1 MATENSTYKKS
12 KYEMDLCSGSIVKK
26 LLIFTFPI
34 MLSSM
39 LQLLFNAADV
49 AVVGKFAG
57 NASLAAVGS
66 TTALINLLTNVFIGL
81 SVGTNV
87 ITARHFAAKEEK
99 DVSQTVHTSIFIS
112 IIGGII
118 LTIIGIIFAPMILEL
133 MGAPRDVLD
142 LAAKYLRIYFLGMTA
157 TTLYNFGSAILR
169 AIGDTRRP
177 LIFLI
182 ISGIVNVVLNLLLVA
197 TPLNMGVAGVAIA
210 TAVSQ
215 CISAILVIIC
225 LVKEKSS
232 IHLDWKNLKIHKEK
246 LIKILKI
253 GLPAGIQ
260 GSLFSLSNVVI
271 QSAVNSFG
279 KIVIAGNSA
288 AANLEG
294 FVYVAMNAFH
304 QSAITFISQNV
315 GAEKYRRVN
324 RIIFISIGSV
334 TAVGIILGGGVTIFG
349 EYLLKIY
356 SSSPDVIDAGML
368 RLKYICAVYFICGIM
383 DVLVGILRG
392 LGKSITPMIVSLMG
406 ACVFRLVWVY
416 TIFQI
421 EQFHTIETIYL
432 SYAISWIL
440 TAATHTAV
448 LIILRRQLKKNWG
461 I

>member
-1 MATENSTYKKS
+1 MATEISSYKKS

-26 LLIFTFPI
+26 LLIFTLPI

-66 TTALINLLTNVFIGL
+66 TTALINLLTNIFIGL

-87 ITARHFAAKEEK
+87 ITARHFAAKEEN
-99 DVSQTVHTSIFIS
+99 DVSQTVHTSILIS
-112 IIGGII
+112 IIGGIF

-133 MGAPRDVLD
+133 MGAPRGVLD

-182 ISGIVNVVLNLLLVA
+182 ISGVINVALNLLLVA
-197 TPLNMGVAGVAIA
+197 TPLDMGVAGVAIA

-215 CISAILVIIC
+215 CISAILVTIC

-232 IHLDWKNLKIHKEK
+232 VHLDLKKLKVHKEK
-246 LIKILKI
+246 LVKILKI

-279 KIVIAGNSA
+279 EIVIAGNSA

-315 GAEKYRRVN
+315 GAEKYKRIN
-324 RIIFISIGSV
+324 RIIFIALGCV
-334 TAVGIILGGGVTIFG
+334 TAVGLIFGVGVTVFG

-356 SSSPDVIDAGML
+356 SSSPEVIDAGML
-368 RLKYICAVYFICGIM
+368 RLKYICAVYFLCGIM

-406 ACVFRLVWVY
+406 ACVFRLVWIY
-416 TIFQI
+416 TVFQI

>member
-279 KIVIAGNSA
+279 KIVIGGNSA

-368 RLKYICAVYFICGIM
+368 RLEYICAVYFICGIM

>member
-315 GAEKYRRVN
+315 GAEKFRRVN
-324 RIIFISIGSV
+324 RIIFIAIGSV

-368 RLKYICAVYFICGIM
+368 RLKYICVVYFICGIM

>member
-142 LAAKYLRIYFLGMTA
+142 LAAKYLRIFFLGMTA

-232 IHLDWKNLKIHKEK
+232 IHLDWKKLKIHKEK

-349 EYLLKIY
+349 EYLLRIY

-368 RLKYICAVYFICGIM
+368 RLKYICVVYFICGIM

-440 TAATHTAV
+440 TAATHTTV

>member
-1 MATENSTYKKS
+1 MATEISSYKKS
-12 KYEMDLCSGSIVKK
+12 KYEMDLCNGSIVKK
-26 LLIFTFPI
+26 LLIFTLPI

-87 ITARHFAAKEEK
+87 ITARHFAAKEEN
-99 DVSQTVHTSIFIS
+99 DVSQTVHTSILIS
-112 IIGGII
+112 IIGGIL

-133 MGAPRDVLD
+133 MGAPRGVLD

-197 TPLNMGVAGVAIA
+197 TPLDMGVAGVAIA
-210 TAVSQ
+210 TAISQ
-215 CISAILVIIC
+215 CISAILVTIC
-225 LVKEKSS
+225 LIKEKSS
-232 IHLDWKNLKIHKEK
+232 VHLDLRKLKVYKNK
-246 LIKILKI
+246 LIQILKI

-279 KIVIAGNSA
+279 EIVIAGNSA

-315 GAEKYRRVN
+315 GAEKYKRIN
-324 RIIFISIGSV
+324 RIIFIALGCV
-334 TAVGIILGGGVTIFG
+334 TAVGLILGVGVTVFG

-356 SSSPDVIDAGML
+356 SSSPEVIDAGML
-368 RLKYICAVYFICGIM
+368 RLKYICAVYFLCGIM

-416 TIFQI
+416 TVFQI

>member
-1 MATENSTYKKS
+1 MAPENSTYKKS

-232 IHLDWKNLKIHKEK
+232 IQLDWKKLKIHKEK

>member
-1 MATENSTYKKS
+1 MAPENSTYKKS

-232 IHLDWKNLKIHKEK
+232 IHLDWKKLKIHKEK

-334 TAVGIILGGGVTIFG
+334 TAVGIIWGGGVTIFG

-440 TAATHTAV
+440 TAATHTTV

>member
-1 MATENSTYKKS
+1 MAIENSTYKKS

-26 LLIFTFPI
+26 LLIFTLPI

-232 IHLDWKNLKIHKEK
+232 IHLDWKKLKIHKEK

-315 GAEKYRRVN
+315 GAEKYKRIN
-324 RIIFISIGSV
+324 RIIFIALGCV
-334 TAVGIILGGGVTIFG
+334 TAVGLILGVGVTIFG

>member
-1 MATENSTYKKS
+1 MSEKISSYKKS
-12 KYEMDLCSGSIVKK
+12 KYEMDLCSGSIIKK

-57 NASLAAVGS
+57 DTSLAAVGS
-66 TTALINLLTNVFIGL
+66 TTALINLLTNMFIGL

-87 ITARHFAAKEEK
+87 LTARFFAAKDEK
-99 DVSQTVHTSIFIS
+99 NIHETIHTSILIS
-112 IIGGII
+112 IIGGLV
-118 LTIIGIIFAPMILEL
+118 LTVIGILLAPKILIL
-133 MGAPRDVLD
+133 MGTPSDVLP
-142 LAAKYLRIYFLGMTA
+142 LAARYLRIYFLGMTA
-157 TTLYNFGSAILR
+157 TTIYNFGSSILR

-177 LIFLI
+177 LVFLI
-182 ISGIVNVVLNLLLVA
+182 IAGVINVVLNLLLVA
-197 TPLNMGVAGVAIA
+197 TPLDMGVAGVAIA
-210 TAVSQ
+210 TAISQ
-215 CISAILVIIC
+215 CISAILVTTC
-225 LVKEKSS
+225 LIKEESS
-232 IHLDWKNLKIHKEK
+232 IHLNWRQLKIYKNK
-246 LIKILKI
+246 LIEILKI
-253 GLPAGIQ
+253 GLPAGVQ

-279 KIVIAGNSA
+279 AIVVAGNSA

-315 GAEKYRRVN
+315 GAEKYKRIN
-324 RIIFISIGSV
+324 RIIFISLGCVS
-334 TAVGIILGGGVTIFG
+334 TVGILLGCGVTYFG
-349 EYLLKIY
+349 EYLLRIY
-356 SSSPDVIDAGML
+356 SSSSAVIEAGLL
-368 RLKYICAVYFICGIM
+368 RLKYICSLYFLCGIM
-383 DVLVGILRG
+383 DVFVGILRG

-421 EQFHTIETIYL
+421 EQFHTIETIYI

-440 TAATHTAV
+440 TASVHALT
-448 LIILRRQLKKNWG
+448 LIILRKHLKKNWG

>member
-1 MATENSTYKKS
+1 MASQTSEYKKS
-12 KYEMDLCSGSIVKK
+12 KYEMDLCDGSIVKK
-26 LLIFTFPI
+26 LLLFTLPI

-57 NASLAAVGS
+57 DASLAAVGS

-87 ITARHFAAKEEK
+87 VTARHFAAKEERE
-99 DVSQTVHTSIFIS
+99 VSKTVHTSIYIS
-112 IIGGII
+112 IVGGII
-118 LTIIGIIFAPMILEL
+118 LTVIGIIFAPMILTL
-133 MGAPRDVLD
+133 MGSPDEVLD

-157 TTLYNFGSAILR
+157 TTLYNFGSSVLR

-182 ISGIVNVVLNLLLVA
+182 ISGIINVVLNLLLVA
-197 TPLNMGVAGVAIA
+197 TPLAMGVAGVAIA
-210 TAVSQ
+210 TAISQ
-215 CISAILVIIC
+215 CVSAVLVVIC
-225 LVKEKSS
+225 LMKEKSS
-232 IHLDWKNLKIHKEK
+232 VHLDWKKVKIHKEK
-246 LIKILKI
+246 LIIILKI

-294 FVYVAMNAFH
+294 FVYVAMNSFH

-315 GAEKYRRVN
+315 GAQKYKRIN
-324 RIIFISIGSV
+324 RIIFISIGCV
-334 TAVGIILGGGVTIFG
+334 TVVGVILGGSVAFFG
-349 EYLLKIY
+349 KYLLRIY
-356 SSSPDVIDAGML
+356 SSSPDVITAGVL
-368 RLKYICAVYFICGIM
+368 RLKYICIVYFLCGIM

-421 EQFHTIETIYL
+421 ERFHLIETIYI

-440 TAATHTAV
+440 TALTHTIV
-448 LIILRRQLKKNWG
+448 LISTRKHLKKIWNE
-461 I
+461 

>member
-232 IHLDWKNLKIHKEK
+232 IHLDWKKLKIHKEK

-279 KIVIAGNSA
+279 EIVIAGNSA

-315 GAEKYRRVN
+315 GAEKFRRVN
-324 RIIFISIGSV
+324 RIIFIAIGSV

-368 RLKYICAVYFICGIM
+368 RLEYICAVYFICGIM

>member
-1 MATENSTYKKS
+1 MATEISSYKKS

-26 LLIFTFPI
+26 LLIFTLPI

-87 ITARHFAAKEEK
+87 ITARHFAAKEEN
-99 DVSQTVHTSIFIS
+99 DVSQTVHTSILIS
-112 IIGGII
+112 LIGGFF

-133 MGAPRDVLD
+133 MGAPRGVLD

-182 ISGIVNVVLNLLLVA
+182 VSGIVNVVLNLLLVA
-197 TPLNMGVAGVAIA
+197 TPLDMGVAGVAIA
-210 TAVSQ
+210 TAISQ
-215 CISAILVIIC
+215 CISAILVTIC
-225 LVKEKSS
+225 LIKEKSS
-232 IHLDWKNLKIHKEK
+232 VHLDLKKLKVHKEK
-246 LIKILKI
+246 LVKILKI

-279 KIVIAGNSA
+279 EIVIAGNSA

-315 GAEKYRRVN
+315 GAEKYKRIN
-324 RIIFISIGSV
+324 RIIFIALGCV
-334 TAVGIILGGGVTIFG
+334 TAVGLILGVGVTVFG

-356 SSSPDVIDAGML
+356 SSSPEVIDAGML
-368 RLKYICAVYFICGIM
+368 RLKYICAV
-383 DVLVGILRG
+383 
-392 LGKSITPMIVSLMG
+392 
-406 ACVFRLVWVY
+406 
-416 TIFQI
+416 
-421 EQFHTIETIYL
+421 
-432 SYAISWIL
+432 
-440 TAATHTAV
+440 
-448 LIILRRQLKKNWG
+448 
-461 I
+461 

>member
-1 MATENSTYKKS
+1 
-12 KYEMDLCSGSIVKK
+12 MDLCDGSIVKK
-26 LLIFTFPI
+26 LLLFTLPI

-57 NASLAAVGS
+57 DASLAAVGS

-87 ITARHFAAKEEK
+87 VTARHFAAKEESE
-99 DVSQTVHTSIFIS
+99 VSKTVHTSIYIS
-112 IIGGII
+112 IIGGIV
-118 LTIIGIIFAPMILEL
+118 LTVIGIIFAPMILTL
-133 MGAPRDVLD
+133 MGSPDEVLD

-157 TTLYNFGSAILR
+157 TTVYNFGSSVLR

-182 ISGIVNVVLNLLLVA
+182 ISGIINVVLNLLLVA
-197 TPLNMGVAGVAIA
+197 TPLAMGVAGVAIA
-210 TAVSQ
+210 TAISQ
-215 CISAILVIIC
+215 CVSAVLVVIC
-225 LVKEKSS
+225 LMKEKSAVR
-232 IHLDWKNLKIHKEK
+232 LDWKKLRIHKEK
-246 LIKILKI
+246 LIVILKI

-294 FVYVAMNAFH
+294 FVYVAMNSFH

-315 GAEKYRRVN
+315 GARQYKRIN
-324 RIIFISIGSV
+324 RIIFISIGCV
-334 TAVGIILGGGVTIFG
+334 TVVGIIFGGSVAFFG
-349 EYLLKIY
+349 KYLLRIY
-356 SSSPDVIDAGML
+356 SSSPDVITAGVL
-368 RLKYICAVYFICGIM
+368 RLEYICSIYFLCGIM

-406 ACVFRLVWVY
+406 ACAFRLLWIY
-416 TIFQI
+416 TVFQI
-421 EQFHTIETIYL
+421 ERFHTIETIYI

-440 TAATHTAV
+440 TALTHTAV
-448 LIILRRQLKKNWG
+448 LIYTRKRLKKVWNE
-461 I
+461 

>member
-232 IHLDWKNLKIHKEK
+232 IHLDWKKLKIHKEK

-440 TAATHTAV
+440 TAATHTTV

>member
-26 LLIFTFPI
+26 LLIFTLPI

-99 DVSQTVHTSIFIS
+99 DVSQTVHTSILIS
-112 IIGGII
+112 IIGGIL

-133 MGAPRDVLD
+133 MGAPRGVLD

-197 TPLNMGVAGVAIA
+197 TPLDMGVAGVAIA
-210 TAVSQ
+210 TAISQ
-215 CISAILVIIC
+215 CISAILVTIC
-225 LVKEKSS
+225 LIKEKSS
-232 IHLDWKNLKIHKEK
+232 VHLDLRKLKVYKNK
-246 LIKILKI
+246 LIQILKI

-279 KIVIAGNSA
+279 EIVIAGNSA

-315 GAEKYRRVN
+315 GAEKYKRIN
-324 RIIFISIGSV
+324 RIIFIALGCV
-334 TAVGIILGGGVTIFG
+334 TAVGLILGVGVTVFG

-356 SSSPDVIDAGML
+356 SSSPEVIDAGML
-368 RLKYICAVYFICGIM
+368 RLKYICAVYFLCGIM

>member
-1 MATENSTYKKS
+1 MATEISSYKKS

-26 LLIFTFPI
+26 LLIFTLPI

-99 DVSQTVHTSIFIS
+99 DVSQTVHTSILIS
-112 IIGGII
+112 IIGGIL

-133 MGAPRDVLD
+133 MGAPRGVLD

-182 ISGIVNVVLNLLLVA
+182 ISGVINVALNLLLVA
-197 TPLNMGVAGVAIA
+197 TPLDMGVAGVAIA

-215 CISAILVIIC
+215 CISAILVTIC

-232 IHLDWKNLKIHKEK
+232 IHLDLKKLKVHKEK
-246 LIKILKI
+246 LVKILKI

-279 KIVIAGNSA
+279 EIVIAGNSA

-315 GAEKYRRVN
+315 GAEKYKRIN
-324 RIIFISIGSV
+324 RIIFIALGCV
-334 TAVGIILGGGVTIFG
+334 TAVGLILGVGVTVFG

-356 SSSPDVIDAGML
+356 SSSPEVIDAGML
-368 RLKYICAVYFICGIM
+368 RLKYICAVYFLCGIM

-421 EQFHTIETIYL
+421 EQFHTIETIYW

>member
-133 MGAPRDVLD
+133 MGAPRDVLN

-232 IHLDWKNLKIHKEK
+232 IQLDWKKLKIHKEK

-260 GSLFSLSNVVI
+260 GSLFSLS
-271 QSAVNSFG
+271 
-279 KIVIAGNSA
+279 KI
-288 AANLEG
+288 
-294 FVYVAMNAFH
+294 F
-304 QSAITFISQNV
+304 AI
-315 GAEKYRRVN
+315 
-324 RIIFISIGSV
+324 
-334 TAVGIILGGGVTIFG
+334 
-349 EYLLKIY
+349 
-356 SSSPDVIDAGML
+356 
-368 RLKYICAVYFICGIM
+368 
-383 DVLVGILRG
+383 
-392 LGKSITPMIVSLMG
+392 
-406 ACVFRLVWVY
+406 
-416 TIFQI
+416 
-421 EQFHTIETIYL
+421 
-432 SYAISWIL
+432 
-440 TAATHTAV
+440 
-448 LIILRRQLKKNWG
+448 
-461 I
+461 

>member
-1 MATENSTYKKS
+1 MATEISSYKKS

-26 LLIFTFPI
+26 LLIFTLPI

-87 ITARHFAAKEEK
+87 ITARHFAAKEEN
-99 DVSQTVHTSIFIS
+99 DVSQTVHTSILIS
-112 IIGGII
+112 IIGGIF

-133 MGAPRDVLD
+133 MGAPRGVLD

-182 ISGIVNVVLNLLLVA
+182 ISGVINVALNLLLVA
-197 TPLNMGVAGVAIA
+197 TPLDMGVAGVAIA

-215 CISAILVIIC
+215 CISAILVTIC
-225 LVKEKSS
+225 LIKEKSS
-232 IHLDWKNLKIHKEK
+232 VHLDLKKLKVHKEK
-246 LIKILKI
+246 LVKILKI

-279 KIVIAGNSA
+279 EIVIAGNSA

-315 GAEKYRRVN
+315 GAEKYKRIN
-324 RIIFISIGSV
+324 RIIFIALGCV
-334 TAVGIILGGGVTIFG
+334 TAVGLILGVGVTVFG

-356 SSSPDVIDAGML
+356 SSSPEVIDAGML
-368 RLKYICAVYFICGIM
+368 RLKYICAVYFLCGIM

-416 TIFQI
+416 TVFQI